1 MSVTLTPQ
9 IEDQIRQLVESGA
22 YPNANA
28 VIQDALGLLKQRRD
42 RFETLRAKIRVG
54 LDQLDRGEGI
64 PLTPELLDEI
74 DREVDERLRRGDR
87 PNPDVCP

>member
-9 IEDQIRQLVESGA
+9 AEARIRQKVEAGP
-22 YPNANA
+22 YRTPDE
-28 VIQDALGLLKQRRD
+28 VVEEALGLLDERD
-42 RFETLRAKIRVG
+42 RRLDALRAKIRVG

-64 PLTPELLDEI
+64 ELTPALWDEI